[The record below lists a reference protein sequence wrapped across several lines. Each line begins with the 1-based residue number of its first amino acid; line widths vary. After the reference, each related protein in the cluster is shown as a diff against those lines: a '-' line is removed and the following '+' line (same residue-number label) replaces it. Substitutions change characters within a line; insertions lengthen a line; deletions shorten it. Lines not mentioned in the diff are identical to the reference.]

1 MALRLEG
8 ERTKNH
14 NKITNRGSAWT
25 NDNGVPWTKE
35 CDWLNSSHLRSKRKK
50 KGIKG
55 GRENKKYIV
64 NIYLIL
70 GKKTLPKNKNKERNH
85 KEENW

>member
-25 NDNGVPWTKE
+25 NDNGVP
-35 CDWLNSSHLRSKRKK
+35 
-50 KGIKG
+50 
-55 GRENKKYIV
+55 
-64 NIYLIL
+64 
-70 GKKTLPKNKNKERNH
+70 
-85 KEENW
+85 